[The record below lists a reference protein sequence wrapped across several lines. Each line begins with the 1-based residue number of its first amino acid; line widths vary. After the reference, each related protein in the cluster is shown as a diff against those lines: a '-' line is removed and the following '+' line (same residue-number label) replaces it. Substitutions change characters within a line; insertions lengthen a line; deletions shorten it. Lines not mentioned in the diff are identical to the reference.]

1 VITRTRPDLSA
12 LAGVAPFDRYDDR
25 ALAPLAA
32 HADRLTVPAGTPL
45 ALEGRRARQV
55 VVVVAGDAVVTRC
68 GAEVGRLGPG
78 AWLGARE
85 SLAGAS
91 HAETVVAGDDLAGLV
106 LPDPAFRWAVQSL
119 PGFATAL
126 PDDAGRTATSPCGDR
141 AAGPGAGATA
151 SRAA

>member
-1 VITRTRPDLSA
+1 MITRSRPVLSA

-25 ALAPLAA
+25 TLAPLAA

-45 ALEGRRARQV
+45 AQEGRRARQV
-55 VVVVAGDAVVTRC
+55 VVVMAGDAVVTRC
-68 GAEVGRLGPG
+68 GAEVARLGPG

-85 SLAGAS
+85 SLAGAP
-91 HAETVVAGDDLAGLV
+91 HAETVVAGDDLAVLV

-119 PGFATAL
+119 PGLATAI
-126 PDDAGRTATSPCGDR
+126 PADEAGRTATPPCGDR
-141 AAGPGAGATA
+141 AGATGATA

>member
-32 HADRLTVPAGTPL
+32 HSDRLTVPAGTPL
-45 ALEGRRARQV
+45 AEEGRRARQV

-85 SLAGAS
+85 SLAGAP
-91 HAETVVAGDDLAGLV
+91 HAETVVAGDDLAVLV
-106 LPDPAFRWAVQSL
+106 LPDPAFRWAVHEL
-119 PGFATAL
+119 PGLATAL
-126 PDDAGRTATSPCGDR
+126 PADDAGRTATPPCGD
-141 AAGPGAGATA
+141 GAGGTGTTA

>member
-1 VITRTRPDLSA
+1 MITRTRPDLSA
-12 LAGVAPFDRYDDR
+12 LAGVEPFDRYDGR

-45 ALEGRRARQV
+45 AQEGRRARQV

-85 SLAGAS
+85 SLAGAP
-91 HAETVVAGDDLAGLV
+91 HAETVVAGDGLAVLV

-141 AAGPGAGATA
+141 AAGAGATA

>member
-12 LAGVAPFDRYDDR
+12 LAGVAPFDRYDER

-32 HADRLTVPAGTPL
+32 HVDRLSVPAGTPL
-45 ALEGRRARQV
+45 AQEGRRARQV
-55 VVVVAGDAVVTRC
+55 VVVLAGGAVVTRC

-78 AWLGARE
+78 AWVGARE
-85 SLAGAS
+85 SLAGIP
-91 HAETVVAGDDLAGLV
+91 HAETVVAGDDLAVLV

-119 PGFATAL
+119 PGLDTSL
-126 PDDAGRTATSPCGDR
+126 PADGVGRAATSPCRD
-141 AAGPGAGATA
+141 GAERPGATA